1 MIGLECFDVDEYLF
15 SVTGSSTVRGI
26 TPRGIPAPRLGRGW
40 LGGLVVL
47 CLLAGL
53 VRPAWATTEVLD
65 LRLDRDGTAV
75 RLVLTVSQAPEFTIF
90 QLEGPDRL
98 VVDIDQGRWSGGETA
113 LPASPGPVQDVRRGQ
128 FTPDILRI
136 VLDLDRPVA
145 VDDVLVLPPT
155 PTSGYRLALTVSPI
169 GTPSNAAS
177 TGPTP
182 PPAAVQPVPET
193 VLVAWGGAIPLPRR
207 LPAFRTEPRPVV
219 VIDPGHGGRDPGAI
233 GVDGVFEKSIVLAVA
248 QRLREMLDAGGRYRV
263 LMTRED
269 DRFVTL
275 DDRVALARDAR
286 ADLFVSIHAD
296 SIDDPGLRGASV
308 YTLSQRASDR
318 QAARLARRENQAL
331 LFGAVTDG
339 STDDQTASILID
351 LAQRH
356 TNNQSTRLA
365 ETLVEELAHSTTLL
379 GQPHRQAGFVVLTAP
394 DVPSAL
400 VELGFLSN
408 QADGRQLAREEHQE
422 RLAEA
427 LARAV
432 VRFVEASG
440 PGAMLAEGG
449 ASGRV
454 PAAPDGS

>member
-1 MIGLECFDVDEYLF
+1 MSDP
-15 SVTGSSTVRGI
+15 SHSRGNA
-26 TPRGIPAPRLGRGW
+26 PCGFAAPRLCRFW
-40 LGGLVVL
+40 LGGLVLL
-47 CLLAGL
+47 CLFTGL
-53 VRPAWATTEVLD
+53 TRPTWATTEIRD
-65 LRLDRDGTAV
+65 LRLDREGMTV
-75 RLVLTVSQAPEFTIF
+75 RLVLTTSQAPEFTIF

-98 VVDIDQGRWSGGETA
+98 VVDIDQGRWDGGETTPPGP
-113 LPASPGPVQDVRRGQ
+113 LGPVQGVRRGQ

-136 VLDLDRPVA
+136 VLDLDRPVT

-155 PTSGYRLALTVSPI
+155 PTSGYRLALAVSPLEAAAI
-169 GTPSNAAS
+169 AAS
-177 TGPTP
+177 PD
-182 PPAAVQPVPET
+182 PAAAPSAAPPVPGS
-193 VLVAWGGAIPLPRR
+193 VLAAWGGTIPLPRHP
-207 LPAFRTEPRPVV
+207 PAFRTEPRPVV

-233 GVDGVFEKSIVLAVA
+233 GIDGVFEKSIALAVSR
-248 QRLREMLDAGGRYRV
+248 RLREVLNATGRYRV

-275 DDRVALARDAR
+275 DGRVALARDAR

-296 SIDDPGLRGASV
+296 SIDNPDLRGASV

-331 LFGAVTDG
+331 LFGTIADAP
-339 STDDQTASILID
+339 TDDQTASILID

-365 ETLVEELAHSTTLL
+365 ETLVEELALSTTLL

-408 QADGRQLAREEHQE
+408 QADGRQLARQAHQE

-432 VRFVEASG
+432 TRFLETAG
-440 PGAMLAEGG
+440 PDAMLADGG
-449 ASGRV
+449 ASDRPPPLPG
-454 PAAPDGS
+454 GS